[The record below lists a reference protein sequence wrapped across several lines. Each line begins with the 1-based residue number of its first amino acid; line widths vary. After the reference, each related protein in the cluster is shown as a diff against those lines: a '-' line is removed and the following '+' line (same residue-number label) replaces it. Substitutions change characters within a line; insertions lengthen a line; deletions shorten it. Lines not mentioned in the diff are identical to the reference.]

1 MIDLYDA
8 SRIHVAAAI
17 DISVSNERIFACDEP
32 FTWHRVSQI
41 IQKLL
46 PDAELPYI
54 ASNEPSDV
62 NTIDNR
68 LGADLLA
75 KWWRQPGYKGLEQ
88 TIRETVDMCLEKRS
102 GQYKRRS
109 MGTG

>member
-1 MIDLYDA
+1 MIDVVDD
-8 SRIHVAAAI
+8 SRIHLASAI
-17 DISVSNERIFACDEP
+17 DITVSNERIFACDEP
-32 FTWHRVSQI
+32 FTWHRVAQI
-41 IQKLL
+41 IQRLL
-46 PDAELPYI
+46 PDAELPCI
-54 ASNEPSDV
+54 APNEPSDA

-102 GQYKRRS
+102 GQYKRRAVD
-109 MGTG
+109 TG